1 MILWIAWWGFYSK
14 TEFLRIHI
22 PLLSFQK
29 WLSFEQK
36 SLMKFSR
43 GKWQKTCSFS
53 WQLSDFS
60 ITSTV
65 SIMCRPRNDF
75 RGNWIC
81 YRSMLP
87 IPYYTCV
94 FFFFHSSF
102 FFIKLYFLFNKR
114 KFKKGLKLIAIG
126 DSTYHCYVRKIIN
139 LVSRSLLHWRSLC
152 NGFLRKWHTLRRRK
166 APWSKFPFPFTI
178 LLKHW
183 KLLHFDCHLY
193 PFPMSSWSF
202 LSLRKDDAF
211 ILIFINFDN
220 AFLESLTAFFYQTH
234 FWSDT
239 TVVLSLVV
247 HKK

>member
-14 TEFLRIHI
+14 TEFLRIPI

-36 SLMKFSR
+36 SSMRFSR

-60 ITSTV
+60 VTSTV

-75 RGNWIC
+75 RVNLIC

-87 IPYYTCV
+87 IPDHTCV

-114 KFKKGLKLIAIG
+114 ILKKVCSWLPLRIVRVMAMLEKSLIWFHVHCFIEGL
-126 DSTYHCYVRKIIN
+126 YVTVLYENGTRWEGERTLKQVSI
-139 LVSRSLLHWRSLC
+139 LV
-152 NGFLRKWHTLRRRK
+152 
-166 APWSKFPFPFTI
+166 
-178 LLKHW
+178 
-183 KLLHFDCHLY
+183 
-193 PFPMSSWSF
+193 
-202 LSLRKDDAF
+202 
-211 ILIFINFDN
+211 
-220 AFLESLTAFFYQTH
+220 
-234 FWSDT
+234 
-239 TVVLSLVV
+239 
-247 HKK
+247 